1 MSAGGCPPTT
11 PQNGHLPP
19 PHLLPL
25 QTQESPLSLLEQ
37 EGPAILSKL
46 LLAYGANGTQ
56 RPRLPHS
63 GVQGDGDVCSQ
74 PLLRRRSL
82 PLPGPPVQCSP
93 GSPRPSGRERRDR
106 MPLSAS
112 APPTVGPPLLIPVY
126 FQYQIITA
134 MIVRRDWVVSQA
146 YSWPGR
152 GGAGAG
158 GPGGRHSAPA
168 PCPPGWEG
176 GLFTLRK
183 GLALGLPGA
192 GEATALHIPPLPTH
206 RGVGGGVATA
216 FAELPQKAPGGDV
229 MRAKLDPPVC
239 RSGRCL
245 PCVRIPL
252 QP

>member
-1 MSAGGCPPTT
+1 
-11 PQNGHLPP
+11 
-19 PHLLPL
+19 
-25 QTQESPLSLLEQ
+25 
-37 EGPAILSKL
+37 
-46 LLAYGANGTQ
+46 
-56 RPRLPHS
+56 
-63 GVQGDGDVCSQ
+63 
-74 PLLRRRSL
+74 
-82 PLPGPPVQCSP
+82 
-93 GSPRPSGRERRDR
+93 